1 MKMFK
6 DAIVL
11 FLITVVAACA
21 LGAVYEI
28 TKGPIEESKAKA
40 KTEAYE
46 KVFGEIPKMD
56 EVDDCLLED
65 IAEKIAQEGRLSGS
79 KINEAYLVRG
89 NEYGGSVDGIIL
101 SVTNSNGYG
110 GDITIAMG
118 VTCGGT
124 LKGIEFLEISETAG
138 LGMKAKEEKFLGQ
151 FRDVKTKSF
160 SLPKAKLEGETEM
173 DAVSS
178 ATITSKA
185 VNRAVNA
192 GLYAAD
198 VIINNYLI
206 ID

>member
-6 DAIVL
+6 DAVIL

-28 TKGPIEESKAKA
+28 TKGPIEESKMRA

-46 KVFGEIPKMD
+46 KVFGEIPD
-56 EVDDCLLED
+56 PEGLTPCSIPEGFPD
-65 IAEKIAQEGRLSGS
+65 QEQFPGS
-79 KINEAYLVRG
+79 SINEALAVRDID
-89 NEYGGSVDGIIL
+89 GSFLGTIL

-118 VTCGGT
+118 VSADGT

-138 LGMKAKEEKFLGQ
+138 LGMRAKEESFLSQ

-160 SLPKAKLEGETEM
+160 SLPKAKIEGEKEM

-192 GLYAAD
+192 GLLAAAQ
-198 VIINNYLI
+198 IRNTYQAILI
-206 ID
+206 AEY

>member
-1 MKMFK
+1 MFK

-21 LGAVYEI
+21 LGTVYEI
-28 TKGPIEESKAKA
+28 TKGPIEESKEKA

-46 KVFGEIPKMD
+46 KVFGEIKKMQQ
-56 EVDDCLLED
+56 VDDFVLED
-65 IAEKIAQEGRLSGS
+65 VAGKIGEQDRLTGS
-79 KINEAYLVRG
+79 KINEAFLVINPQTG
-89 NEYGGSVDGIIL
+89 DVPGTIL

-138 LGMKAKEEKFLGQ
+138 LGMKAKDEKFLSQ
-151 FRDVKTKSF
+151 FRDVKTGSF
-160 SLPKAKLEGETEM
+160 SLPKAKIEGETEM

-192 GLYAAD
+192 GLLAAET
-198 VIINNYLI
+198 IINSYVI
-206 ID
+206 VD

>member
-28 TKGPIEESKAKA
+28 TKGPIEESKVKA
-40 KTEAYE
+40 KTDAYE
-46 KVFGEIPKMD
+46 KVFGDIPNLK
-56 EVDDCLLED
+56 EVGED
-65 IAEKIAQEGRLSGS
+65 RVEVSANMIAHYERLDGS
-79 KINEAYLVRG
+79 KINEMSDVVDSDGSYLG
-89 NEYGGSVDGIIL
+89 TIMSI
-101 SVTNSNGYG
+101 TNSNGYG

-118 VTCGGT
+118 VGADGT
-124 LKGIEFLEISETAG
+124 LKGIEFLEIKETAG
-138 LGMKAKEEKFLGQ
+138 LGMKAKEEDFLSQ
-151 FRDVKTKSF
+151 FRNIKTESF
-160 SLPKAKLEGETEM
+160 SLLKAKIEGETEM

-192 GLYAAD
+192 GLLAAEVQRALLGVAD
-198 VIINNYLI
+198 
-206 ID
+206 

>member
-28 TKGPIEESKAKA
+28 TKGPIEESKVKA
-40 KTEAYE
+40 KTDAYE
-46 KVFGEIPKMD
+46 KVFGDIPELR
-56 EVDDCLLED
+56 EVDED
-65 IAEKIAQEGRLSGS
+65 SVEACADKVAQDERLDGS
-79 KINEAYLVRG
+79 TINEMSDVVDADGSYLG
-89 NEYGGSVDGIIL
+89 TIMSI
-101 SVTNSNGYG
+101 TNSNGYG

-118 VTCGGT
+118 VGADGT
-124 LKGIEFLEISETAG
+124 LKGIEFLEIKETAG
-138 LGMKAKEEKFLGQ
+138 LGMKAKEEDFLSQ
-151 FRDVKTKSF
+151 FRNVKTESF
-160 SLPKAKLEGETEM
+160 SLLKAKIEGETEM

-192 GLYAAD
+192 GLLAAEVQRGLLGVAD
-198 VIINNYLI
+198 
-206 ID
+206 

>member
-28 TKGPIEESKAKA
+28 TKGPIEESKVKA

-46 KVFGEIPKMD
+46 KVFGEIPQLN
-56 EVDDCLLED
+56 EVDTGMIDAANTA
-65 IAEKIAQEGRLSGS
+65 ISEKENLTGS
-79 KINEAYLVRG
+79 TVGEMLDVRDENGQYLG
-89 NEYGGSVDGIIL
+89 TIL
-101 SVTNSNGYG
+101 SVTNANGYG
-110 GDITIAMG
+110 GNITIAMG
-118 VTCGGT
+118 VASDGT

-138 LGMKAKEEKFLGQ
+138 LGMKAKDESFLAQ
-151 FRDVKTKSF
+151 FKDVKTESF
-160 SLPKAKLEGETEM
+160 SLPKAKLPGETEM

-192 GLYAAD
+192 GLLAAECIRAVYGVTD
-198 VIINNYLI
+198 
-206 ID
+206 

>member
-28 TKGPIEESKAKA
+28 TKGPIEESKVKA

-46 KVFGEIPKMD
+46 KVFGEIPQLN
-56 EVDDCLLED
+56 EVDTGMIDAANTA
-65 IAEKIAQEGRLSGS
+65 ISEKENLTGS
-79 KINEAYLVRG
+79 TVGEMLDVRDENGQYLG
-89 NEYGGSVDGIIL
+89 TIL
-101 SVTNSNGYG
+101 SVTNANGYG
-110 GDITIAMG
+110 GNITIAMG
-118 VTCGGT
+118 VASDGT

-138 LGMKAKEEKFLGQ
+138 LGMKAKDGSFLAQ
-151 FRDVKTKSF
+151 FKDVKTESF
-160 SLPKAKLEGETEM
+160 SLPKAKLSGETEM

-192 GLYAAD
+192 GLLAAECIRAVYGVTD
-198 VIINNYLI
+198 
-206 ID
+206 